1 MQAIKLMIFGV
12 VVLLLAGGGIASLV
26 LHGALTTNM
35 GDQPSL
41 KPQERPL
48 EPPVGSVPQADWER
62 AINREEAARVLR
74 NPVPPTPASLENGKR
89 LYGIYCTLC
98 HGENG
103 KGGGPVA
110 VKFVPPPDIT
120 TSFFRQ
126 RSDGFIYATIR
137 TGGPLMPAQGE
148 ALSAKERWDI
158 VNYLRSLQQ
167 ENRG

>member
-12 VVLLLAGGGIASLV
+12 VVLLLAGAGVATLA
-26 LHGALTTNM
+26 LHGALSTNM

-48 EPPVGSVPQADWER
+48 EPPVGSVPRGNWEKL
-62 AINREEAARVLR
+62 INREEAGRVLR
-74 NPVPPTPASLENGKR
+74 NPVPPTPASLENGKH

-110 VKFVPPPDIT
+110 AKFVPPPDIT
-120 TSFFRQ
+120 TPFFRQ

-137 TGGPLMPAQGE
+137 SGGPLMPGQGE
-148 ALSAKERWDI
+148 ALSVKERWDI
-158 VNYLRSLQQ
+158 VNYLRSL
-167 ENRG
+167 EGGAG

>member
-1 MQAIKLMIFGV
+1 MQAIKLMIFAAAVLVLAGAGV
-12 VVLLLAGGGIASLV
+12 GSLLLR
-26 LHGALTTNM
+26 GAFSTDM

-48 EPPVGSVPQADWER
+48 EPPVGSVPQGNWER

-74 NPVPPTPASLENGKR
+74 NPVPPTSASLENGKR

-137 TGGPLMPAQGE
+137 SGGPLMPAQGE
-148 ALSAKERWDI
+148 ALSVTERWDV
-158 VNYLRSLQQ
+158 VNYLRSLQ
-167 ENRG
+167 GGAG